1 MIYIGSVHWIGT
13 MHNPLYDSSMHHNM
27 PLLVL
32 LMRNSEIRLNFISF
46 GGYEGCHIPFKTTQ

>member
-13 MHNPLYDSSMHHNM
+13 MHNPLYDSSMDQKM

-32 LMRNSEIRLNFISF
+32 ILRNAEILQNFISF
-46 GGYEGCHIPFKTTQ
+46 GGCEGCHTPFKTTH

>member
-13 MHNPLYDSSMHHNM
+13 MHNPLYDSSMDQIM

-32 LMRNSEIRLNFISF
+32 LMGNAEILNFISF
-46 GGYEGCHIPFKTTQ
+46 GGCEGCHIPFKTTQ